1 MIGPGE
7 RPSAGRLPLLVALFG
22 MAVASAAVS
31 GGGREAAPTDSG
43 PATAPEQPADVP
55 PHRALADS
63 AGSGDGGDGEG
74 GDSVDGSATT
84 TADLGEA
91 EAFRDEMTDLGFEL
105 PKRSVEA
112 IDFELIDP
120 EGTHHKLSAYR
131 GSIVFLNFWAT
142 WCVPCRT
149 EMPAMQAL
157 HDTLG
162 EETPFR
168 MIAINMQETPAA
180 VQAFVDEL
188 ALSFDVLIDETGK
201 TGATY
206 AARTLPIS
214 YIIGKDG
221 AILARIIGIREWA
234 DPVYVDLFQR
244 LAAT

>member
-1 MIGPGE
+1 MRGPGTGTGP
-7 RPSAGRLPLLVALFG
+7 RPVVLVALLG
-22 MAVASAAVS
+22 IVVAPASFS
-31 GGGREAAPTDSG
+31 GGGRDQTPPPSESPTPDGSVSAINTASSRSTEGSG
-43 PATAPEQPADVP
+43 PHT
-55 PHRALADS
+55 LLDS
-63 AGSGDGGDGEG
+63 ASP
-74 GDSVDGSATT
+74 
-84 TADLGEA
+84 TADLGVA
-91 EAFRDEMTDLGFEL
+91 KAFRDEMTDLGFEL

-120 EGTHHKLSAYR
+120 EGTFHKLSAYR

-157 HDTLG
+157 HDKLA
-162 EETPFR
+162 EEIPFR

-188 ALSFDVLIDETGK
+188 ELSFDILIDGSGK

-214 YIIGKDG
+214 YVIGKDG

-244 LAAT
+244 LAAI